1 MAYAKLIYFA
11 DIYCPWCYA
20 FAPAIRRLHSE
31 FPDIPVHVVG
41 GGLIGQPTGLLKMRM
56 EEPGLEQ
63 FWRGVHEETGR
74 SFTGILENVA
84 ADKDTRMDSIGADA
98 LFLALSRLAPD
109 KELEQ
114 FTQLEEMVFANGLD
128 LFDQGTIA
136 SLAGQYQVSAEEL
149 SSLASDPAMRDNAV
163 QKIKETARLLGRSA
177 AFPTVFLMRG
187 ETGEFVSQG
196 YVHYETVASRMGD
209 AMRDLHLEPLVP
221 HDKMSRHRELSL

>member
-74 SFTGILENVA
+74 SFTGILGNVA

-163 QKIKETARLLGRSA
+163 QEIKETARLLGGSA

-221 HDKMSRHRELSL
+221 HDKMSRHGELPL